1 MEDISGADPRLN
13 PEMVPTADPDLRAG
27 RFVGLGL
34 GANFVVP
41 SGPLTGVRLTVEGTL
56 PVYQRL
62 DGPQVAR
69 DYAVIVGLSKP
80 F

>member
-1 MEDISGADPRLN
+1 MRLN
-13 PEMVPTADPDLRAG
+13 PAMVPTDDPDLRAG

-41 SGPLTGVRLTVEGTL
+41 SGPLTGVRLAVEGTL

-69 DYAVIVGLSKP
+69 ATTR
-80 F
+80 